1 MDTIYCLPEGSHIL
15 VTGGNGFVASNV
27 TQTLLELGFKV
38 RGTVRTPKPWLDE
51 MFKARFGDDSFQSVV
66 VADFDDIHTLAG
78 VMEDVSGVAHV
89 ASDVSFEANPERV
102 ISWAV
107 RAVQNVLEAA
117 STVPSIQRVVLTSSG
132 VSATTPKFNKG
143 AITIYEHTWN
153 DEAVRLA
160 LDPSTPEDLRGFVVY
175 CASKTESEKAAWNW
189 VERNNP
195 RFQFNTVL
203 PSYTLGRVLH
213 ERIHGSTMGWVRG
226 LLSGNR
232 QIFETYVPQY
242 VVDVVDIA
250 RLHAVAIL
258 DPKVVSQR
266 LFGYAS
272 PLNLTEII
280 TILRRLRPDNDQLPD
295 APEADWHDQST
306 ILPAK
311 HAERL
316 LQEFCGKEGW
326 TSAEDSIA
334 EGIKGC

>member
-143 AITIYEHTWN
+143 AITIYE
-153 DEAVRLA
+153 
-160 LDPSTPEDLRGFVVY
+160 
-175 CASKTESEKAAWNW
+175 
-189 VERNNP
+189 
-195 RFQFNTVL
+195 
-203 PSYTLGRVLH
+203 
-213 ERIHGSTMGWVRG
+213 
-226 LLSGNR
+226 
-232 QIFETYVPQY
+232 QY